1 MEIIY
6 SAKSCEEE
14 DSDEYNKQYQYQ
26 NNNEIEENSSGSNY
40 SEEINSF
47 KNNNNVETINNL
59 SDNDFDELPESK
71 KEQEKIPSNEAIP
84 FIIYENGKFII
95 TNKSRILLN
104 QKKIKNIGIISLVG
118 KYRTGK
124 SFLLNR
130 VILNNKSKAGFSV
143 GPTFKPCTKGIWI
156 WSEPIMIKNN
166 NEEFPCFM
174 IDTEGLGAYDEEV
187 NHDSKIFLIAILIS
201 SLFIF
206 NSFGTIDENAISS
219 LSFVL
224 NLSKT
229 IKLKNSFKEDN
240 KDELSQYFPCFLWLL
255 RDFSLRL
262 VDKNGK
268 NITEKQYLEN
278 ALENIK
284 GGENNDVIKEK
295 NRVRTLIR
303 TYFPER
309 DCFAMVRPVE
319 EEKNLQKLQYLP
331 DEQLRV
337 EFLEQA
343 KNFRNKVFKK
353 IKPKTFH
360 GQLISGSMLVEL
372 VQSILDSINSGG
384 IPVIENSWKYVM
396 KNECVNK
403 GKELIEMFV
412 KELKEHRDKNKKKD
426 NFYLNIKNDIFLISQ
441 KYINQFM
448 NNNLLDEETKRE
460 FTEKFK
466 IKINNE
472 LIKFN
477 KENEK
482 LFEEKFMKDLNL
494 LSNKFMQNFTNSDI
508 YEKNS
513 SQFFQDFEDFREKA
527 ISSTPDFPQKNE
539 MLFDKILLIIKKFI
553 NSKMMKIKVI
563 NEEKNYLKE
572 ENVQQEEKINEL
584 SKEINIIKEKNNE
597 YLNKLSNDLMQEKKK
612 NKKVEEKLS
621 SILNNK
627 TSEFENLQKEYN
639 LRKNNYE
646 QRLKEI
652 IDIKDKMKKELK
664 VKEEQLLV
672 MKMNN
677 EKITSLYEQKSQF
690 LENEVSS
697 WKDKYHNA
705 LIETKNKENDLN
717 KENTKLKEQN
727 KLLMRMEKKIENN
740 YLLDKNKNNINNSFG
755 KIRNSTNSN
764 TNTNNSNTNENS
776 KRSLNNLM
784 NYVKT
789 QLKGDKTNNNIK
801 IESLLKIK
809 DNEGIP
815 NKIPQSNGERMRN
828 FKDFSIKNSKTKYSA
843 DGKEVKI
850 RNIDEQ
856 LINLNQFKDKIN
868 TSKDFKCKF
877 CLKSFSFPEYKEHF
891 NICSKN
897 PMNANNNAINNNNNK
912 RNNNK
917 EFIKN
922 NNSNNNNDS
931 NRNINR
937 KNNSSNKGNNSNVNN
952 NENNNKKYININ
964 NKENSNN
971 NNTKKYINI
980 NYDNINNIRID
991 TNNETENITYKINNN
1006 ISKNNFNN
1014 INIKINNQNININ
1027 RNLININNIKKI
1039 TNNIHLNNYIKNKNT
1054 NINNLRGN
1062 IINKVNL
1069 GNISNNNIINKVTN
1083 INNSNYSNN
1092 NITIN
1097 NKRNNRV
1104 TYSASPLQNFNPKK
1118 LKIKIIKGRI
1128 RKDKTGKPYLEYILE
1143 VNYLTKKWQINKRF
1157 NQFTNLYKNIKLNE
1171 SMGGPDLPKS
1181 ANIFSNIGTLFSG
1194 LSHENKIIQLEK
1206 FLKDISEI
1214 DGINSSSAF
1223 KNFFEIEQAF
1233 NENRGG
1239 RNNNNKINN
1248 ENKLKQNIIDEKNDS
1263 KNSSNKITNSIYT
1276 FHIYNNTG
1284 GYSSNNND
1292 NKSEKIPKDI
1302 TSYKGNKKFFE
1313 NKNNEYNN
1321 NNNYLEQKTLNNKE
1335 LKIYNHQMK

>member
-1 MEIIY
+1 MEVIY

-14 DSDEYNKQYQYQ
+14 DSDEYNNKYQYQQ
-26 NNNEIEENSSGSNY
+26 NNNEIGENVSISNY
-40 SEEINSF
+40 SEEVNY
-47 KNNNNVETINNL
+47 NNNNNIQTINNL
-59 SDNDFDELPESK
+59 SDNDFDEIQEPK
-71 KEQEKIPSNEAIP
+71 KELEKIPSNTALP
-84 FIIYENGKFII
+84 FILYENGKFII
-95 TNKSRILLN
+95 TNQSKLLLN
-104 QKKIKNIGIISLVG
+104 QKKFKHIGIISLVG

-130 VILNNKSKAGFSV
+130 VILNNKSKSGFTV
-143 GPTFKPCTKGIWI
+143 GPTFKPCTKGIWV

-201 SLFIF
+201 SLFIY

-240 KDELSQYFPCFLWLL
+240 KDELAQYFPCFLWLL

-284 GGENNDVIKEK
+284 GGENNEVIKEK

-309 DCFAMVRPVE
+309 DCFAMIRPVE
-319 EEKNLQKLQYLP
+319 EEKNLQKLQTLP
-331 DEQLRV
+331 DEELRG

-343 KNFRNKVFKK
+343 KNFRNRVFKK

-360 GQLISGSMLVEL
+360 GQLISGSMLIEL

-396 KNECVNK
+396 KNECVSK
-403 GKELIEMFV
+403 GKELIEMFI
-412 KELKEHRDKNKKKD
+412 KELRDHRDKNKHKED
-426 NFYLNIKNDIFLISQ
+426 FYINMKNDTYIISQ
-441 KYINQFM
+441 KYINEFI
-448 NNNLLDEETKRE
+448 NNNLLDDETKRE
-460 FTEKFK
+460 YTEKLK

-472 LIKFN
+472 LIRFN

-482 LFEEKFMKDLNL
+482 LFEEKFIKDLNL
-494 LSNKFMQNFTNSDI
+494 LSNQFMQNFTNSDI

-513 SQFFQDFEDFREKA
+513 YQFFQDFEIFREKA

-563 NEEKNYLKE
+563 NEEKNFLKE

-584 SKEINIIKEKNNE
+584 TKEINLIKDKNNE
-597 YLNKLSNDLMQEKKK
+597 YLNKLTNDLMQEKKK

-627 TSEFENLQKEYN
+627 TSEFENLQNEYN
-639 LRKNNYE
+639 TRKNNYE

-652 IDIKDKMKKELK
+652 NDIKDKMKKELK

-690 LENEVSS
+690 LEKEVSS

-717 KENTKLKEQN
+717 KENMKLKEQN
-727 KLLMRMEKKIENN
+727 KLLLKMEKKIEKN
-740 YLLDKNKNNINNSFG
+740 YLLDSNRINNSFG
-755 KIRNSTNSN
+755 NNRISTQSN
-764 TNTNNSNTNENS
+764 MNTNNNTNDNS
-776 KRSLNNLM
+776 KRSLNSFMINIR
-784 NYVKT
+784 N
-789 QLKGDKTNNNIK
+789 QLKENKNNNVLNDEERI
-801 IESLLKIK
+801 I
-809 DNEGIP
+809 
-815 NKIPQSNGERMRN
+815 NKGTQSNGERHRN
-828 FKDFSIKNSKTKYSA
+828 YKDFSLKNTKNKYSA
-843 DGKEVKI
+843 DGKEIKT
-850 RNIDEQ
+850 RNIEEQ
-856 LINLNQFKDKIN
+856 LINLNQYKDKIN
-868 TSKDFKCKF
+868 SSKDFKCKF

-897 PMNANNNAINNNNNK
+897 PL
-912 RNNNK
+912 
-917 EFIKN
+917 
-922 NNSNNNNDS
+922 NSNNNNSININNYNSS
-931 NRNINR
+931 NNRRNNNNDFNKSNSNSNSNSNINR
-937 KNNSSNKGNNSNVNN
+937 KNSNNSRVSSNVNN
-952 NENNNKKYININ
+952 NETTNNNKKYISI
-964 NKENSNN
+964 NKETTAPSN
-971 NNTKKYINI
+971 KKYINI
-980 NYDNINNIRID
+980 NYDNVHNNIRID
-991 TNNETENITYKINNN
+991 ANNVSDNITYKINNN
-1006 ISKNNFNN
+1006 SSKRKFNN

-1027 RNLININNIKKI
+1027 RNLINISNIKKV
-1039 TNNIHLNNYIKNKNT
+1039 TNNIQLNNFTKNT
-1054 NINNLRGN
+1054 KIQNINNIQGN
-1062 IINKVNL
+1062 IINNVSINNITNNNTINKITNINHTHY
-1069 GNISNNNIINKVTN
+1069 NISNKTSNNKV
-1083 INNSNYSNN
+1083 INRNNYS
-1092 NITIN
+1092 T
-1097 NKRNNRV
+1097 
-1104 TYSASPLQNFNPKK
+1104 SPLPSFNPQK

-1128 RKDKTGKPYLEYILE
+1128 RKDKSGKPYLEYIIE
-1143 VNYLTKKWQINKRF
+1143 INYLTKQYQINKRF
-1157 NQFTNLYKNIKLNE
+1157 NQFTNLYKNLKLLANQ
-1171 SMGGPDLPKS
+1171 GGPQLPKS
-1181 ANIFSNIGTLFSG
+1181 ANIFSSIGTLFSG

-1206 FLKDISEI
+1206 FLKDISETE
-1214 DGINSSSAF
+1214 GINSSSVY
-1223 KNFFEIEQAF
+1223 KNFFEIEHLF
-1233 NENRGG
+1233 NESKVNK
-1239 RNNNNKINN
+1239 NNYYTNK
-1248 ENKLKQNIIDEKNDS
+1248 ENQIKQNNILEKQGGKIYSN
-1263 KNSSNKITNSIYT
+1263 KNSNSSCT
-1276 FHIYNNTG
+1276 SHIYNNIG
-1284 GYSSNNND
+1284 GYSSNEQSDKMYKNMTSSKGNTKIIKDKIKVINND
-1292 NKSEKIPKDI
+1292 YFNPKNIVNKEIKNFKYQI
-1302 TSYKGNKKFFE
+1302 
-1313 NKNNEYNN
+1313 KNNN
-1321 NNNYLEQKTLNNKE
+1321 
-1335 LKIYNHQMK
+1335 